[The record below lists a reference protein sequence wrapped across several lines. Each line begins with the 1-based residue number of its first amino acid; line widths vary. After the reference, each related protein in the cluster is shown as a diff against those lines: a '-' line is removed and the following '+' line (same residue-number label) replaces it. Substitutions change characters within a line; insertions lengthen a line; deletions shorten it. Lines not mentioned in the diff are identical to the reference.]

1 MASALIE
8 ARGRAAATLR
18 DPILILPS
26 PTRQSSTV
34 GALPHPSFTSDAVPK
49 KRAAAAAPA
58 NASKAKKQRASTG
71 SAKKSKPSSSSSTE
85 TPTPSPPQLD
95 FDLAPDTPVDV
106 RRAIE
111 TIYVKASAAQRA
123 PYQLVFPWEDQ
134 HAWYDPEEY
143 TGVHAAHWRF
153 WNAFRATFLEWALHA
168 PLATSSAQAQRRKRK
183 MAAIR
188 ERLCFISL
196 CLETWGYFNFLRRLE
211 APGNGNLMW
220 WGGQAG
226 RRTNEAKGYTC
237 SPIRDLMDLY
247 ENDHGE
253 YRRNVRDA
261 LKPFEIDSGSFETLP
276 ELLEK
281 TDALDPDLVENDKRL
296 SDRALARV
304 VLDITSVAEVP
315 DHWVPTLTK
324 GVWRKLVDDKRIKD
338 LAATVRKQ
346 LEKGEYELPLVP
358 EFNPKEA
365 KTKGFAPFLRLDG
378 TPTVAG
384 PVTVIDDDDP
394 KYRKTPDE
402 EEAEQLA
409 DSEAKAVAKE
419 ASSAESLSEGE
430 LEADQDEEDDEE

>member
-1 MASALIE
+1 
-8 ARGRAAATLR
+8 
-18 DPILILPS
+18 
-26 PTRQSSTV
+26 
-34 GALPHPSFTSDAVPK
+34 
-49 KRAAAAAPA
+49 
-58 NASKAKKQRASTG
+58 
-71 SAKKSKPSSSSSTE
+71 
-85 TPTPSPPQLD
+85 
-95 FDLAPDTPVDV
+95 
-106 RRAIE
+106 
-111 TIYVKASAAQRA
+111 
-123 PYQLVFPWEDQ
+123 
-134 HAWYDPEEY
+134 
-143 TGVHAAHWRF
+143 
-153 WNAFRATFLEWALHA
+153 
-168 PLATSSAQAQRRKRK
+168 
-183 MAAIR
+183 
-188 ERLCFISL
+188 
-196 CLETWGYFNFLRRLE
+196 
-211 APGNGNLMW
+211 
-220 WGGQAG
+220 
-226 RRTNEAKGYTC
+226 
-237 SPIRDLMDLY
+237 
-247 ENDHGE
+247 
-253 YRRNVRDA
+253 
-261 LKPFEIDSGSFETLP
+261 
-276 ELLEK
+276 
-281 TDALDPDLVENDKRL
+281 
-296 SDRALARV
+296 LARV